1 MSDSVQVHC
10 KRCRGNFRIRA
21 RRLQPGYSTQCPG
34 CEVVVFFEESSSDKY
49 VQAALLAARRLR
61 RVLRES
67 EGVKPA
73 ARPART
79 YDRTSS

>member
-1 MSDSVQVHC
+1 MSDSVQVQC

-34 CEVVVFFEESSSDKY
+34 CEVVIFFEESSSDKH
-49 VQAALLAARRLR
+49 VQAALLAARRQR

-73 ARPART
+73 AKPAPT